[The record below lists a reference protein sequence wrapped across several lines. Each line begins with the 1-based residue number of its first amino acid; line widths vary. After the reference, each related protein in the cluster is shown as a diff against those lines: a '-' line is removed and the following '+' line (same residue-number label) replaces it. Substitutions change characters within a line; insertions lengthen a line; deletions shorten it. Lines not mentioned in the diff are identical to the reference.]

1 MENKIQK
8 TQIQHKPV
16 LIDEVLEYL
25 DPQPNKLYIDATFGG
40 GGHTTA
46 ILEKEPTCK
55 VIALDWDKET
65 IEKNAPALIEK
76 YGDRLKVL
84 WGNFAHLPRL
94 LDKAKIKKVDG
105 ILADFGTS
113 QVQIHQK
120 AGFSFNQDTLLDMR
134 MSPAHQY
141 FKASDIVNRYKA
153 KELAKI
159 FFEYGE
165 EKNSRKIAYAIEEQR
180 KIEKFK
186 TTRQLAELIES
197 ITPRYKIDRKKRRIH
212 PATKVFQALRIFVNK
227 ELENIE
233 EFLKLSINFL
243 NKDAKLVCIS
253 FHSLE
258 DRIVKVFFR
267 QKKDV
272 FKIITPKPITASEK
286 EVLLNPS
293 SRSAKLR
300 VAKKI

>member
-16 LIDEVLEYL
+16 LINEVLEYL
-25 DPQPNKLYIDATFGG
+25 DVQPNKLYIDATFGG
-40 GGHTTA
+40 GGHSTA

-65 IEKNAPALIEK
+65 IEKNAPPLQKK

-94 LDKAKIKKVDG
+94 LDKIKIEKVDG

-113 QVQIHQK
+113 QTQIHQK
-120 AGFSFNQDTLLDMR
+120 AGFSFNLDTPLDMR

-141 FKASDIVNRYKA
+141 FKASDIINRYSP
-153 KELAKI
+153 KELANI

-165 EKNSRKIAYAIEEQR
+165 ENNSRKIACAIVEQR
-180 KIEKFK
+180 EKEKFK

-197 ITPRYKIDRKKRRIH
+197 LTPKYKIDRKKFKIH
-212 PATKVFQALRIFVNK
+212 PATKVFQALRIFINK

-233 EFLKLSINFL
+233 EFLKISVQFL
-243 NKDAKLVCIS
+243 NKDARLVCIS

-258 DRIVKVFFR
+258 DRIVKNFFR
-267 QKKDV
+267 QKKEDL
-272 FKIITPKPITASEK
+272 KIITPKPITASEN
-286 EVLLNPS
+286 ELLQNPS

-300 VAKKI
+300 AAKKI